1 MLLWLIFVK
10 DYNMIE
16 RRSLLRIVRY
26 WKYLKRRVEYEY
38 AC

>member
-10 DYNMIE
+10 DYNIIE
-16 RRSLLRIVRY
+16 IRSLLRIVRY
-26 WKYLKRRVEYEY
+26 CNYLKRRVEYEY